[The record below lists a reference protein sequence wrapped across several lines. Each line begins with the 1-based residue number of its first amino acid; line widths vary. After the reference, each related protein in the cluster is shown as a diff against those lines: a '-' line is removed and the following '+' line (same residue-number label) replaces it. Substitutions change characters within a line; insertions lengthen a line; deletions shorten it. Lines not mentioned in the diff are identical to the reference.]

1 MTALYIILAGLCIAS
16 FIGSLAYRVPRGIS
30 IVKPPS
36 FCPSC
41 ETRLGPADLV
51 PVASFVALLGRCRH
65 CGVRIPF
72 QYLVV
77 ELCVPAVF
85 FFLYRR
91 FGISLLF
98 LTYSYLCCV
107 MFYLSLVDIDTAHV
121 GIWDI
126 GAVYL
131 AAAAVVCLSAFG
143 KTPHRSGWYLFGAL
157 AGAALVGVSYA
168 VVFFV
173 KKRIPMGGGDL
184 LVVPALGLCTGLRGI
199 VHVLIAGA
207 ALGTL
212 LGVVLIT
219 VRAVKADRKFPML
232 PYLAFGI
239 VIELL
244 LFS

>member
-1 MTALYIILAGLCIAS
+1 MTALYIILAGLCVAS

-41 ETRLGPADLV
+41 EARLGLVDLV
-51 PVASFVALLGRCRH
+51 PVVSFVALLGHCRH
-65 CGVRIPF
+65 CGRRIPF
-72 QYLVV
+72 QYLLI

-91 FGISLLF
+91 LGFSFLF

-121 GIWDI
+121 GVWDI
-126 GAVYL
+126 AAVYL
-131 AAAAVVCLSAFG
+131 AGIAVLCLSAVG
-143 KTPHRSGWYLFGAL
+143 KTPQRSVWYFFGAL
-157 AGAALVGVSYA
+157 AGTALVGVSYA
-168 VVFFV
+168 VVFLV

-199 VHVLIAGA
+199 VRVLIAGS
-207 ALGTL
+207 ALGAV
-212 LGVVLIT
+212 LGIVLIT
-219 VRAVKADRKFPML
+219 MRAVKSDQKFPML
-232 PYLAFGI
+232 PYLAFG
-239 VIELL
+239 VVMELV